1 MGRGPNFKKM
11 NGPSGESNKKPTRL
25 LGFSRIARPPY
36 DDRCLLIFCEK
47 FKSLFP
53 LDRARCRMVWGLS
66 SNPVNSN
73 RSISL
78 VIQRFL
84 WREGKA
90 KMRSHSPEGFMDRIA
105 TRAN

>member
-1 MGRGPNFKKM
+1 MICLMGRGPNFKKM

-53 LDRARCRMVWGLS
+53 LGRARCRMVWGLS
-66 SNPVNSN
+66 SNPVNSK
-73 RSISL
+73 SKYFFGYPKISL
-78 VIQRFL
+78 AR
-84 WREGKA
+84 R
-90 KMRSHSPEGFMDRIA
+90 
-105 TRAN
+105 